1 MHKKS
6 TLFYLVNDF
15 EKLTGE
21 NEDWDL
27 QMRDSDRIDAS
38 DQDLLSPSN
47 SVVEAILD
55 FAKSYSFIKPLSFQG
70 IDLYLN

>member
-15 EKLTGE
+15 ERLTGE
-21 NEDWDL
+21 NEDWDSK
-27 QMRDSDRIDAS
+27 MRNSDRIDTS
-38 DQDLLSPSN
+38 DEDFENPSN

-55 FAKSYSFIKPLSFQG
+55 FAKSYSFIKPNSFQG